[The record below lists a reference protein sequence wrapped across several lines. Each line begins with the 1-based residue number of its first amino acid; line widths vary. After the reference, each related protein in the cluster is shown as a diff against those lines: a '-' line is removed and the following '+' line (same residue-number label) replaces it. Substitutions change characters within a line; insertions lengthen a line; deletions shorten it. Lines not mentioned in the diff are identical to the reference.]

1 MDKKPSIKIL
11 LYELGATIDLVK
23 EASGLLITI
32 STSHNNTL
40 NTFLS
45 RAQALRI
52 ADFIKESFQDKDTPI
67 CINEGNIG
75 KGTI

>member
-1 MDKKPSIKIL
+1 MDKKPSISIKF
-11 LYELGATIDLVK
+11 YEFGIVIHLVK
-23 EASGLLITI
+23 ETGGLEITI
-32 STSHNNTL
+32 NTNNNTIH
-40 NTFLS
+40 NTYLS

-75 KGTI
+75 KRTI